1 MIEPEIAFADI
12 TDNMDLTEDLLK
24 YVFQYVLDN
33 AQQELDF
40 FTKFINP
47 EVKER
52 LVEEKQQLVKLKLNH
67 AVSPIENPQKI
78 KEQRKTVA
86 RLMTELRMRELKE
99 NVK

>member
-1 MIEPEIAFADI
+1 MKQQVIRE
-12 TDNMDLTEDLLK
+12 LT
-24 YVFQYVLDN
+24 
-33 AQQELDF
+33 
-40 FTKFINP
+40 TP

-67 AVSPIENPQKI
+67 AISPIENPQKI

-86 RLMTELRMRELKE
+86 RLMTELRMREMKE

>member
-52 LVEEKQQLVKLKLNH
+52 LEKFIHSDQLSVLKIVIPLVMHQN
-67 AVSPIENPQKI
+67 SG
-78 KEQRKTVA
+78 
-86 RLMTELRMRELKE
+86 
-99 NVK
+99 